1 MEQCL
6 SRKAGGRFIVDL
18 DVVFQLQSL
27 ELAHRIGHEL
37 EKEIRARFP
46 LVVMV
51 GIRPH
56 FEPKTF
62 KGVAG
67 NDQLTRLQP

>member
-1 MEQCL
+1 MPEPEG
-6 SRKAGGRFIVDL
+6 AGGVVGL
-18 DVVFQLQSL
+18 DVVFQLRSL

-37 EKEIRARFP
+37 EKEIRVRFP

-51 GIRPH
+51 GIHAH
-56 FEPKTF
+56 FEPKRF

-67 NDQLTRLQP
+67 NDKLTCFHL